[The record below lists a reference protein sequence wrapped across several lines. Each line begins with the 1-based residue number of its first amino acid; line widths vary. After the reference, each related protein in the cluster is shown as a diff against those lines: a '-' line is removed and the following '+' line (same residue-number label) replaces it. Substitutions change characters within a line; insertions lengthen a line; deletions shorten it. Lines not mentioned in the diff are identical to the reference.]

1 MGCKNYFI
9 FQLVIF
15 CILKFKIV
23 ILDTD
28 SNQIYGYYIS
38 NETRLTPIFIDMNLK
53 MQRITNMLMHLSTRK
68 I

>member
-38 NETRLTPIFIDMNLK
+38 NETRLTLIFIDMNLK